1 MSKVRRAEG
10 GRAVRRD
17 PSTGKPPERPS
28 QLSVP
33 LTDRILAIFPGSRW
47 IWIVLWSLLAVP
59 LIYLLL
65 QVIRTLDPSSQAL
78 AGGQPG
84 LWQSAAIVN
93 ATLLSL
99 WGVHK
104 LAGDL
109 ERTGPAITRLTLD
122 RGPNADRPIRGM
134 GSVLGPLALTL
145 ALVGLDAVLLGLE
158 YGWRIA
164 LVNFPINFVIE
175 LPLLTFSWTYASL
188 VVGLNRLGRQ
198 RLRLDATPGDRT
210 LGLRPVGHLAF
221 TGFWIFSV
229 GFAPILIVT
238 ATSTPTLVLNLIFFL
253 IGFALFV
260 LSLGR
265 LHQQMAEAKRTHM
278 ELARRLY
285 ADAYAPL
292 VRSPRVRTLQA
303 QTSLLSAAESLEKR
317 SAGIQEWP
325 FDEVLTGRIAII
337 VTSVVATVLARIVVE
352 ALGF

>member
-1 MSKVRRAEG
+1 MSRVRRAG
-10 GRAVRRD
+10 GARALSRD
-17 PSTGKPPERPS
+17 PSTRKASEGAS

-59 LIYLLL
+59 LTYLSLRIL
-65 QVIRTLDPSSQAL
+65 QIVEPSSRAL
-78 AGGQPG
+78 AGGQPS

-99 WGVHK
+99 WGAHK

-109 ERTGPAITRLTLD
+109 ERTGPAISRLTLD
-122 RGPNADRPIRGM
+122 RGPHADRPIRGM
-134 GSVLGPLALTL
+134 GSILGPLALTL
-145 ALVGLDAVLLGLE
+145 VLAGLDAALIGLE
-158 YGWRIA
+158 YGWRMA

-175 LPLLTFSWTYASL
+175 LPLLTFFWTYASL
-188 VVGLNRLGRQ
+188 LVGLNRLGRHK
-198 RLRLDATPGDRT
+198 LRLEATPGDRT

-238 ATSTPTLVLNLIFFL
+238 ATSTPTLVLNLVFFL
-253 IGFALFV
+253 IGFALFLV
-260 LSLGR
+260 SLSR

-278 ELARRLY
+278 ELARQLY

-303 QTSLLSAAESLEKR
+303 QSSLLSAAESLEKR
-317 SAGIQEWP
+317 STGIQEWP
-325 FDEVLTGRIAII
+325 FDEVLTGRIIII
-337 VTSVVATVLARIVVE
+337 VTSVVATVLARIILD

>member
-1 MSKVRRAEG
+1 MS
-10 GRAVRRD
+10 RD
-17 PSTGKPPERPS
+17 PPTRKASERRS
-28 QLSVP
+28 LLIVP
-33 LTDRILAIFPGSRW
+33 LTERILATFPGSRW

-59 LIYLLL
+59 LTFFLLR
-65 QVIRTLDPSSQAL
+65 VIAAVEPTSEAL

-84 LWQSAAIVN
+84 LWESAAIVN

-99 WGVHK
+99 WGARK

-109 ERTGPAITRLTLD
+109 ERTEPAISRLTLD
-122 RGPNADRPIRGM
+122 EGPKADRPIRGM
-134 GSVLGPLALTL
+134 DSLLGPMALTF
-145 ALVGLDAVLLGLE
+145 ALVGLNAALIGLE

-164 LVNFPINFVIE
+164 LVTFPINFVIE
-175 LPLLTFSWTYASL
+175 LPLLTFFWAYASVL
-188 VVGLNRLGRQ
+188 VGLNRLGRH

-210 LGLRPVGHLAF
+210 LGLRPVGRLAF

-238 ATSTPTLVLNLIFFL
+238 ATSTPTLVLNLVFFL
-253 IGFALFV
+253 IGFALFL
-260 LSLGR
+260 LSLNR
-265 LHQQMAEAKRTHM
+265 LHQQMVEAKRTHM
-278 ELARRLY
+278 ELARQLY

-303 QTSLLSAAESLEKR
+303 QTPLLTAAESLEKR

-337 VTSVVATVLARIVVE
+337 VTSVVATVIARIILD
-352 ALGF
+352 ALEL